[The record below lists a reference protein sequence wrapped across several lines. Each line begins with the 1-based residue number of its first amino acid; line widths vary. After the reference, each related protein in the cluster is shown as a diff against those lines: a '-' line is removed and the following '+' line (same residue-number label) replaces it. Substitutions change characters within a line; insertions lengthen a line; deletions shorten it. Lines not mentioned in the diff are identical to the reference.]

1 MLRSG
6 KARATPSMEPFMRG
20 DDDAVVD
27 ERAYLVKDGSLRGIP
42 VFSPSG
48 KKLGVLD
55 EVIINKN
62 CGAITYAVLC
72 CTSLMGLRKKRHVL
86 PSDALTMSE
95 RSGFAVVDGRV
106 TVADQLT
113 NKPEREA
120 VPAAAAYRLDP
131 ARSV

>member
-1 MLRSG
+1 
-6 KARATPSMEPFMRG
+6 MRG

-27 ERAYLVKDGSLRGIP
+27 AGPYLVKDGSLRGIP
-42 VFSPSG
+42 VFSSSG

-55 EVIINKN
+55 GVIINKN

-72 CTSLMGLRKKRHVL
+72 CTSLLGLRKKRHVL
-86 PSDALTMSE
+86 PQQALAVDAE
-95 RSGFAVVDGRV
+95 RGGFAVVDGRF
-106 TVADQLT
+106 TVADQRT

-120 VPAAAAYRLDP
+120 VPAAGAYRLDP

>member
-1 MLRSG
+1 
-6 KARATPSMEPFMRG
+6 MRG

-27 ERAYLVKDGSLRGIP
+27 ARAYLVKDGSLRGIP
-42 VFSPSG
+42 VFFPSG
-48 KKLGVLD
+48 KKLGVLG

-62 CGAITYAVLC
+62 CRAITYAVFC
-72 CTSLMGLRKKRHVL
+72 CTSLLGLRKKRHVL
-86 PSDALTMSE
+86 PPDALTLDAE
-95 RSGFAVVDGRV
+95 RGGFAVVDGRF

-120 VPAAAAYRLDP
+120 VPAAGAYRLDP